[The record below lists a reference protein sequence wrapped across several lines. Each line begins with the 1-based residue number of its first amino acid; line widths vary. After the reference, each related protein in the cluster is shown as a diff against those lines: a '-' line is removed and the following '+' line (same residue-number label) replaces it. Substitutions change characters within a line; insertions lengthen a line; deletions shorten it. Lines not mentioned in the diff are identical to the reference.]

1 MDNVTLI
8 GAITGLM
15 VLVIGIPLYFL
26 PMILAHKKRQFLP
39 VFLINLLLGWTFLGW
54 RRL

>member
-15 VLVIGIPLYFL
+15 VFVIGIPLYFL
-26 PMILAHKKRQFLP
+26 PMILARKKRQFLQGP
-39 VFLINLLLGWTFLGW
+39 RVA
-54 RRL
+54 RRLQSPI